1 MSGGRGRSGLATYAY
16 DSYVG
21 RAEASA
27 ASSVTTQHSSSS
39 LVDHDECRFGSI
51 DYLLAFDH

>member
-1 MSGGRGRSGLATYAY
+1 MSGAEEEAGLATYVY

-27 ASSVTTQHSSSS
+27 ASSVTTQFIFSGR
-39 LVDHDECRFGSI
+39 DHDECRFGSI